1 MSSKEGPILPTF
13 HQKPIPFIKVFRK
26 HLPLICIS
34 VLLTLSLLCYVFVP
48 QIRDTTR
55 SFTNYQNQWSSLT
68 SGLSSGS
75 VSATSRSNS
84 NVYSSPNHAINGYN
98 NFSTNYSHLQR
109 IQINGQPLT
118 LPSGE
123 DPNSTVN
130 AQRQFVKEMLKHS
143 WDSYVKYGWGHN
155 ELKPLSR
162 VGHTSEIFGG
172 DHLLGATIVDSLST
186 LYIMNMT
193 EEFERGRNWVQNNLD
208 LSLVNS
214 EMSVFE
220 TVIRFVGGLL
230 SAFAFTN
237 DQMFLQK
244 AKHVADRMLPAFETT
259 TGKESHNFCQNSC

>member
-1 MSSKEGPILPTF
+1 MSFRDYSVVREF
-13 HQKPIPFIKVFRK
+13 HRKPFPFIKVLRKRLPFILLSICLGVTVMVLFMCKVNFNHFQFR
-26 HLPLICIS
+26 
-34 VLLTLSLLCYVFVP
+34 
-48 QIRDTTR
+48 
-55 SFTNYQNQWSSLT
+55 
-68 SGLSSGS
+68 
-75 VSATSRSNS
+75 
-84 NVYSSPNHAINGYN
+84 
-98 NFSTNYSHLQR
+98 NYSED
-109 IQINGQPLT
+109 QIEIPSEPGVQSSNKLDSSNIDQDYISRKPLK

-123 DPNSTVN
+123 DPDIKVR
-130 AQRQFVKEMLKHS
+130 AQRMFVKEMLKHS

-162 VGHTSEIFGG
+162 KGHTSEIFGG

-230 SAFAFTN
+230 SAFAFTK
-237 DQMFLQK
+237 DQMFLEK
-244 AKHVADRMLPAFETT
+244 AKHVADRMLPAFNTK
-259 TGKESHNFCQNSC
+259 TGEHTIKR